1 MDQAMDAFISYL
13 YISKETS
20 ENTRLAYYR
29 DLCKLKIFMEEHR
42 ISRIEDVGRE
52 DLANFV
58 KELEKRNFK
67 AATVSRCI
75 ASVKAFYHFL
85 YRERMVS
92 QDLGQDLHAPKIEK
106 KRPVTMTAEE
116 MSRLSS
122 QPSGNSPKQ
131 LRDRAM
137 LSLLCATGMRVTEL
151 ISLRLSDVNFQSGHV
166 LCRDDRVRKRM
177 ISFGQET
184 CGVLLRYVECG
195 RSELVGERA
204 EEALFVNCSG
214 GPMSRQG
221 FWKLL
226 KHYAQKAGLEEI
238 TPHTIRHSFAVQLVS
253 EGVDLKTVQEVM
265 GHSDIATTQVYV
277 EMSRSGLKERKR

>member
-1 MDQAMDAFISYL
+1 MDQAIDAFISYL

-122 QPSGNSPKQ
+122 
-131 LRDRAM
+131 
-137 LSLLCATGMRVTEL
+137 
-151 ISLRLSDVNFQSGHV
+151 
-166 LCRDDRVRKRM
+166 
-177 ISFGQET
+177 
-184 CGVLLRYVECG
+184 
-195 RSELVGERA
+195 
-204 EEALFVNCSG
+204 
-214 GPMSRQG
+214 
-221 FWKLL
+221 
-226 KHYAQKAGLEEI
+226 
-238 TPHTIRHSFAVQLVS
+238 
-253 EGVDLKTVQEVM
+253 
-265 GHSDIATTQVYV
+265 
-277 EMSRSGLKERKR
+277 